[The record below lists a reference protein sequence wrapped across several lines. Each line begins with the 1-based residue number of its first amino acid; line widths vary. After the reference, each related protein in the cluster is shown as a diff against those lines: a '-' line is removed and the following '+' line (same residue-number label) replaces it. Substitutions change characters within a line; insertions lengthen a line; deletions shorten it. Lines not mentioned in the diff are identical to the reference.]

1 MRGRGRTIASD
12 WWALGVLLYE
22 LLMGRP
28 PFEGEDS
35 VDTLKKVAA
44 YSESGDAGP
53 QAVRNVMTQAV
64 RTAART
70 AARTPCKRSS
80 NRPHAHSGSRCTR
93 ARARA
98 PCARPPR
105 PRPPPPTLPSHLPP
119 CARSSARRRK
129 QRQS

>member
-64 RTAART
+64 RHQTG
-70 AARTPCKRSS
+70 SS
-80 NRPHAHSGSRCTR
+80 D
-93 ARARA
+93 
-98 PCARPPR
+98 
-105 PRPPPPTLPSHLPP
+105 LKPS
-119 CARSSARRRK
+119 
-129 QRQS
+129 